1 MSPAKLKRFA
11 DAERYFICPLC
22 REELRLSGTS
32 LRCTNRHTFDIAKQG
47 YVNLV
52 PAAKQS
58 QYYSKESF
66 ENRRTVLEGGYYQHV
81 LDAVL
86 DAVARYCAKG
96 TILDAGCGEGFY
108 ARAAQQANPAATML
122 AFDIAKD
129 SVQLAARDDASMAVK
144 WFVGN
149 LAQLPLADGVVD
161 CVLDVFS
168 PANYEEFARV
178 LAPRGIIVK
187 VVPGANHDAQLRELA
202 REQLRHGEYANDS
215 VVEQFAEH
223 ADVLEN
229 RTVSRTFAMPPE
241 DMRAFAHMTPLLFN
255 VDIEQLDLSRVG
267 ELTVEAQMLVGR
279 IRKD

>member
-32 LRCTNRHTFDIAKQG
+32 LRCANRHTFDIAKQG

-58 QYYSKESF
+58 QYYSKQSF
-66 ENRRTVLEGGYYQHV
+66 ENRRTVLEGGCYQHV
-81 LDAVL
+81 LEAVL
-86 DAVARYCAKG
+86 DAVAKYCASG

-108 ARAAQQANPAATML
+108 ARAVQRANPAATML

-149 LAQLPLADGVVD
+149 LAELPLRDHIFD
-161 CVLDVFS
+161 CILDIFS
-168 PANYEEFARV
+168 PIHYGEFQRV
-178 LAPRGIIVK
+178 VKNNGLIIK
-187 VVPGANHDAQLRELA
+187 VVPGANHDRQLRDLA
-202 REQLRHGEYANDS
+202 HEQLRHADYSNES
-215 VVEQFAEH
+215 VVEQFSEH
-223 ADVLEN
+223 VDVIEN
-229 RTVSRTFAMPPE
+229 HTVSRTFAMPPE
-241 DMRAFAHMTPLLFN
+241 DVLAFAHMTPLLFN
-255 VDIEQLDLSRVG
+255 VDVEQLDLSRVR
-267 ELTVEAQMLVGR
+267 ELTIEAQILVGR
-279 IRKD
+279 VCED

>member
-32 LRCTNRHTFDIAKQG
+32 LRCANRHTFDIAKQG

-58 QYYSKESF
+58 QYYSKQSF

-81 LDAVL
+81 LEAVL
-86 DAVARYCAKG
+86 DAVAKYCASG

-108 ARAAQQANPAATML
+108 ARAVQRANPAATML

-149 LAQLPLADGVVD
+149 LAELPLRDHILTAF
-161 CVLDVFS
+161 LIFF
-168 PANYEEFARV
+168 ANTLRRISACGEKQRTNYQSSARGQ
-178 LAPRGIIVK
+178 PRQ
-187 VVPGANHDAQLRELA
+187 AAA
-202 REQLRHGEYANDS
+202 RPRARAAATCRL
-215 VVEQFAEH
+215 
-223 ADVLEN
+223 LE
-229 RTVSRTFAMPPE
+229 
-241 DMRAFAHMTPLLFN
+241 
-255 VDIEQLDLSRVG
+255 RVG
-267 ELTVEAQMLVGR
+267 GR
-279 IRKD
+279 AVLRTR